1 MINKIKIGLAQ
12 TNPIVGNLEY
22 NFSKIMKYINDAKLK
37 GVQLIIFPE
46 LTITGY
52 SPQDLIVKPAF
63 IKKNLQI
70 LDKISSEIPA
80 GIATIL
86 GFINKEKGNIYNSAA
101 LIQKGRPIQKRYK
114 TLLPNYDVFD
124 EKRYFTSAKENKPL
138 KFEFNGKSLNLGIQI
153 CEDIWDENQDIK
165 ITECQIN
172 QKADMIIN
180 LSASP
185 FDWRKRNIRT
195 NLIIEKSKL
204 YKKPVI
210 LVNQIGGQD
219 ELVFD
224 GNSVACDSRG
234 EIIAHGDSFSESLNI
249 FDINLENLEGEPVEF
264 HNQSKEES
272 IYNALILGVKD
283 YFSKSG
289 FSKAV
294 LGLSGGIDSALV
306 ACIGAKAL
314 GAKNITC
321 ISMPTRF
328 TAQMSNDDA
337 RDLAKNLGTVY
348 QTIEIEPIIN
358 TYEKCLST
366 FFGDTSRD
374 ITEENIQSR
383 IRGNIL
389 MAVANKHN
397 WLVLSTGNKTEIGL
411 GYCTMYGDMAGAL
424 AVIADLSKSDVY
436 SLSRYINK
444 ISGKEII
451 PRRIIERPP
460 SAELKDNQVDP
471 FDYSVVSP
479 LVDYIINEMKSKDEL
494 LEMGFEAELIDDIY
508 NKIRLTEYK
517 RKQAAPGI
525 KISKKAFGI
534 GRRFPIINHFK
545 G

>member
-306 ACIGAKAL
+306 ACIGAEAL